1 MPSIIYYGKGG
12 KGWPGD
18 FPHNQDDDL
27 GFYMLPAILYPDGEI
42 YFIPKN
48 KTNHPMP
55 GNSYSS
61 KTANKAI
68 HFFK

>member
-42 YFIPKN
+42 YLTGQIIQCRV
-48 KTNHPMP
+48 
-55 GNSYSS
+55 
-61 KTANKAI
+61 TAILRRPQIKQKDL